1 MNWKLKHDSLFAIL
15 LRSPWW
21 MSVAI
26 GGALGAV
33 AVAFLPGEYR
43 AMGAITGLP
52 FFVIGGIA
60 AWKQWQAPSASRIES
75 TLAAVHAMS
84 WPEFSRAIQD
94 AYQRQGYRVSRLD
107 RGAANFEISKD
118 GRTALVHCKRW
129 KVARTGVDPLSEL
142 HASKEAHNAHECIYV
157 AAGEISANAR
167 TFAAKH
173 AIRLVDAPELAKLL
187 PAPGRLRKSQGDRR

>member
-1 MNWKLKHDSLFAIL
+1 MNWKPKDDSLFAIL

-21 MSVAI
+21 ISVAI
-26 GGALGAV
+26 GGALGV
-33 AVAFLPGEYR
+33 IAVAFLPAEYR
-43 AMGAITGLP
+43 AVGAIAGLP
-52 FFVIGGIA
+52 FFGIGGIA
-60 AWKQWQAPSASRIES
+60 AWRQWQAPSAARIQN

-84 WPEFSRAIQD
+84 WPEFSRAIED
-94 AYQRQGYRVSRLD
+94 AYQRQGYRVSTVAK
-107 RGAANFEISKD
+107 GAASFEISKD

-129 KVARTGVDPLSEL
+129 KVARTGVEPLSEL
-142 HASKEAHNAHECIYV
+142 HASKDARNAHECIYV

-187 PAPGRLRKSQGDRR
+187 PSTGRSKKTWGDRR